1 MICPECG
8 ERYNYYEPQCP
19 WCGAAKPAPEK
30 ELPEAVEESAAAE
43 PEKVEEKEVF
53 FTYKARKRHG
63 GKVLMVGKYC
73 IALFLFM
80 VFVCMLGQLFREP
93 ITKYLLLGTFIP
105 LIASIVFFLDNSY
118 TVNVVR
124 EIKCGKDK
132 FVLYRLNDSAV
143 LPYGKTDIQKKK
155 YRSGLVSHL
164 YVFVIDK
171 EIFYVD
177 EDEFPEVAEAMDK
190 LYFGKG

>member
-19 WCGAAKPAPEK
+19 WCGAAKPVEK
-30 ELPEAVEESAAAE
+30 EKPDEGAE
-43 PEKVEEKEVF
+43 PFGSQIENAPKKEVF

-124 EIKCGKDK
+124 EIKCGKDE

-177 EDEFPEVAEAMDK
+177 EHDFPEVVETMDK
-190 LYFGKG
+190 RYFGIG

>member
-8 ERYNYYEPQCP
+8 ERYNFYEPKCP
-19 WCGAAKPAPEK
+19 WCGAAKPVEK
-30 ELPEAVEESAAAE
+30 EKSDEGAE
-43 PEKVEEKEVF
+43 PSGSQIENAPEKEVF

-105 LIASIVFFLDNSY
+105 LAVSVGFFFDAGYSIK
-118 TVNVVR
+118 VVR
-124 EIKCGKDK
+124 EIKCRKDD
-132 FVLYRLNDSAV
+132 FVLYRLNDEAV
-143 LPYGKTDIQKKK
+143 LPFGKTDIQKKK

-177 EDEFPEVAEAMDK
+177 EDDFPEVAEMMDK

>member
-8 ERYNYYEPQCP
+8 EQCP
-19 WCGAAKPAPEK
+19 WCGAAKPVSEK
-30 ELPEAVEESAAAE
+30 KLPEAVEESAAAE

-63 GKVLMVGKYC
+63 GKILLVCKYC
-73 IALFLFM
+73 IALFVFM
-80 VFVCMLGQLFREP
+80 VFVCMLGELFRQP
-93 ITKYLLLGTFIP
+93 ITKNLLLTVFIP
-105 LIASIVFFLDNSY
+105 LAVSVAFFFDAGYSIK
-118 TVNVVR
+118 VVR
-124 EIKCGKDK
+124 EIKCRKDD
-132 FVLYRLNDSAV
+132 FVLYRLNDEAV
-143 LPYGKTDIQKKK
+143 LPFGETDIQKKK

-177 EDEFPEVAEAMDK
+177 EDDFPEVAETMDK

>member
-19 WCGAAKPAPEK
+19 WCGAAKPVEK
-30 ELPEAVEESAAAE
+30 EKPDEGAE
-43 PEKVEEKEVF
+43 PSGSQIENAPEKEVF

-105 LIASIVFFLDNSY
+105 LAVSVVFFFDAGYSIKA
-118 TVNVVR
+118 VR
-124 EIKCGKDK
+124 EIKCRKDD
-132 FVLYRLNDSAV
+132 FVLCRLNDEAV
-143 LPYGKTDIQKKK
+143 LPFGKTDILKKR
-155 YRSGLVSHL
+155 YRTGLFRHM

-177 EDEFPEVAEAMDK
+177 EDEFPEVAETMDK
-190 LYFGKG
+190 LYFGEE

>member
-19 WCGAAKPAPEK
+19 WCGAAKPVEK
-30 ELPEAVEESAAAE
+30 EMPAE
-43 PEKVEEKEVF
+43 GAKHSDSQIENAPEKEVF

-105 LIASIVFFLDNSY
+105 LVASVVFFLDNSY

-124 EIKCGKDK
+124 EIKCGKDE
-132 FVLYRLNDSAV
+132 FVLYRLNDEAV
-143 LPYGKTDIQKKK
+143 LPFGKTDILKK
-155 YRSGLVSHL
+155 RFRTGLFRHM

-171 EIFYVD
+171 EIFFVD
-177 EDEFPEVAEAMDK
+177 EHDFPEVAETMDK
-190 LYFGKG
+190 LYFGKD

>member
-8 ERYNYYEPQCP
+8 ERYNFYEPQCP
-19 WCGAAKPAPEK
+19 WCGAAKPVSEK
-30 ELPEAVEESAAAE
+30 KLPEAVEES
-43 PEKVEEKEVF
+43 EKVEEKEVF

-80 VFVCMLGQLFREP
+80 VFVCMLGQLFKEP

-105 LIASIVFFLDNSY
+105 LAVSVVFFFDAGYSIK
-118 TVNVVR
+118 VVR
-124 EIKCGKDK
+124 EIKCRKDD
-132 FVLYRLNDSAV
+132 FVLYRLNDEAV
-143 LPYGKTDIQKKK
+143 LPFGKTDIQKKK

-177 EDEFPEVAEAMDK
+177 EDDFPEVAETMDK

>member
-8 ERYNYYEPQCP
+8 ERYNFYEPKCP
-19 WCGAAKPAPEK
+19 WCGAAKPVEK
-30 ELPEAVEESAAAE
+30 EKSDEEAEHSDSQIENA
-43 PEKVEEKEVF
+43 EEKEVF

-63 GKVLMVGKYC
+63 GKILLVCKYC
-73 IALFLFM
+73 IALFVFM
-80 VFVCMLGQLFREP
+80 VFISMLGELFRQP
-93 ITKYLLLGTFIP
+93 ITKDLLLTVFIS
-105 LIASIVFFLDNSY
+105 LAVSVAFFFDAGYSIK
-118 TVNVVR
+118 VVR
-124 EIKCGKDK
+124 EIKCCKDE

-177 EDEFPEVAEAMDK
+177 EDEFPEVAETMDK
-190 LYFGKG
+190 LYFGEE